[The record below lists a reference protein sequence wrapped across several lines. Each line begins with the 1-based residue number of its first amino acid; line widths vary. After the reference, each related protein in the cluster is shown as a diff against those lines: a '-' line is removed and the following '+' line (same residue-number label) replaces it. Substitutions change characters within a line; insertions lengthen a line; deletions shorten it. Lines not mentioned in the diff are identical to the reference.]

1 MDNWFDIVE
10 PHQDIKDGDF
20 DEAVFAAKLDE
31 VVMGTAAPD
40 YNDPYLF
47 FKKTYFTEGITALIE
62 KVGRKLMEGKGN
74 SVIEIQT
81 PFGGGKTHALVSIY
95 HYIKNGEKIKD
106 LLKSYKPIQSGM
118 AVIVGTSLN
127 PLEGRKVDG
136 LTINTLWGD
145 IAYQLAGVEGYKE
158 FEKNDKQRIAPG
170 KDKLREFFQKHQPFV
185 ILFDEILEYITK
197 AIGVQED
204 KNNLGSQ
211 TYAFLQELTETISS
225 IEKGVLIVTLP
236 SSYLED
242 YSEKKEESLSRL
254 NKIFG
259 RVESIETPVKGE
271 EIYSIIGRRLFQ
283 ETIDQSKKD
292 KIIHDYFKLYQ
303 KNKDEL
309 PQKARDAGFKK
320 KMELAYPFH
329 PDVIDILYEKWG
341 TFSSFQRTRG
351 VLRLLANVIEDL
363 YNTEKNIDIIL
374 PSDINLEK
382 PNIRHEFLRHIGSEY
397 ESIIGSDIAGHEAK
411 SQAMDNENKG
421 WKHLAERVSTA
432 VFFHSFTAGDTQK
445 GIDLPYI
452 KLATMHRDTIPP
464 MVTEILQKL
473 SNSLWYL
480 NEKGSKYYFSKI
492 PNLNRMILDKK
503 ELYNEAYEDEMREVI
518 KKDAGNAFSIYLW
531 SQKSEDIPDNTEIKL
546 AILNPKFREGEVDSW
561 LDKKG
566 NSFRIYK
573 NTLIFA
579 FSEAAAFGFLKE
591 QIKTYLALNEVK
603 SEVEGGKN
611 ELLKEKLPEITERI
625 KKIKKD
631 YSYNVRKMYHTV
643 QKGNEIIDLGQPM
656 VGNEALSIWYKNQL
670 ESKEKI
676 VTNLHYRFI
685 VDKFLSSNVKV
696 GTKTILEQFHK
707 DKDLPILA
715 SPEMLKRAIQNG
727 ISDAAFCMAYI
738 KDEKIA
744 DDSFKF
750 QTKISTLEITFDEHE
765 YLLPKETCIKSKELM
780 EKEKASGGIIY
791 SPPEQ
796 PTIPMKESHI
806 EKSGRTEAGREN
818 VGVSE
823 TKYKKVF
830 LKFEDIPST
839 KIADLNRGVLMPI
852 SQEIGDFKLK
862 IELDISDEEGILK
875 STIENKIKETIA
887 QIGGKI
893 VKEELK

>member
-31 VVMGTAAPD
+31 VAAGTASPD

-47 FKKTYFTEGITALIE
+47 FKKTYFTEGITNLID
-62 KVGRKLMEGKGN
+62 KVGRKLLEGKGS

-81 PFGGGKTHALVSIY
+81 PFGGGKTHALVAIY

-106 LLKSYKPIQSGM
+106 LLKQYKPAQSRL

-127 PLEGRKVDG
+127 PLEGRKADG
-136 LTINTLWGD
+136 LIINTLWGD
-145 IAYQLAGVEGYKE
+145 IAYQLAGTEGYKV
-158 FEKNDKQRIAPG
+158 FEKNDKQRISPG
-170 KDKLREFFQKHQPFV
+170 KDKLREFLQEHQPFV

-197 AIGVQED
+197 ATGVQED

-211 TYAFLQELTETISS
+211 TYAFLQELTETVSS
-225 IEKGVLIVTLP
+225 MGNGMLVVTLP

-242 YSEKKEESLSRL
+242 YGEKKEESLSRL

-271 EIYSIIGRRLFQ
+271 EVYSIISRRLFQ

-292 KIIHDYFKLYQ
+292 KIIHEHFKLYQ

-309 PQKARDAGFKK
+309 PQKSGDSGFKK

-351 VLRLLANVIEDL
+351 VLRLLANVVEDL
-363 YNTEKNIDIIL
+363 YSSEKNIDIIL

-397 ESIIGSDIAGHEAK
+397 ESIIGSDISGHEAK
-411 SQAMDNENKG
+411 SQAMDNENKN

-452 KLATMHRDTIPP
+452 KLATMHRDTIPS

-480 NEKGSKYYFSKI
+480 NEKGGKYYFSKI

-503 ELYNEAYEDEMREVI
+503 ELYNEAYDEEMRDVV
-518 KKDAGNAFSIYLW
+518 KKEAGNAFSIYLW

-546 AILNPKFREGEVDSW
+546 AILNPKFREGEVNSW

-579 FSEAAAFGFLKE
+579 FSEASAFGFLKE

-603 SEVEGGKN
+603 SEVEAGKN
-611 ELLKEKLPEITERI
+611 ELLKEKLPEINERI
-625 KKIKKD
+625 KKIKRD
-631 YSYNVRKMYHTV
+631 FSYNVRKMYHTI
-643 QKGNEIIDLGQPM
+643 QKGSEIIDLGQPM
-656 VGNEALSIWYKNQL
+656 VGNEAMSIWYKNQL
-670 ESKEKI
+670 ESKDKI
-676 VTNLHYRFI
+676 VTNLHYRLI
-685 VDKFLSSNVKV
+685 VDKFLSNNVKV
-696 GTKTILEQFHK
+696 GTKTILEQFYK
-707 DKDLPILA
+707 DKELPILA

-738 KDEKIA
+738 KDDKIA

-750 QTKISTLEITFDEHE
+750 QTKISTLEITFDENE
-765 YLLPKETCIKSKELM
+765 YLLPKETGLKYKELM
-780 EKEKASGGIIY
+780 EKEKETLPPRQPVVPSRETTIVTGGG
-791 SPPEQ
+791 
-796 PTIPMKESHI
+796 TDD
-806 EKSGRTEAGREN
+806 GRGKDRVT
-818 VGVSE
+818 V
-823 TKYKKVF
+823 TKYKRVVM
-830 LKFEDIPST
+830 KFEEIPAT

-862 IELDISDEEGILK
+862 IELDISHEEGILK
-875 STIENKIKETIA
+875 STIENKIRETIA